1 MLYLMSVTQAQI
13 DKVTAAI
20 TPLYSDPDFATVTD
34 MNVAVTQT
42 EPPTEP
48 VVTTDQIDVVKS

>member
-1 MLYLMSVTQAQI
+1 MSVTQAQI

-42 EPPTEP
+42 APPTEP